1 MAANNFKKYD
11 DDFKKSLVSLFQM
24 AKHRPNSVKSTAFLN
39 PPLASG
45 SSSILPFKSM
55 TTVKSLLP
63 NRLRNSKNGMPSSK
77 KKTLS

>member
-45 SSSILPFKSM
+45 SSSILPFRS

-63 NRLRNSKNGMPSSK
+63 NRLRRSKNGMPSSK